1 VNLTGSEGA
10 GRSIGSLA
18 GKYLKPSVLE
28 LGGNDAFIIAST
40 TNLESIAKEA
50 MKARISN
57 NGQKCN
63 SSKRFIVL
71 EKDYDIFLEYAK
83 HVMESLVIGDP
94 MNPETELGPLARA
107 DLVEEIDTQVQKTLS
122 Q

>member
-1 VNLTGSEGA
+1 
-10 GRSIGSLA
+10 
-18 GKYLKPSVLE
+18 
-28 LGGNDAFIIAST
+28 
-40 TNLESIAKEA
+40 

-71 EKDYDIFLEYAK
+71 EKDYDAFLEYAK
-83 HVMESLVIGDP
+83 HAMESLVIGDP

-107 DLVEEIDTQVQKTLS
+107 DLVEEIDAQVQKTLS
-122 Q
+122 E

>member
-1 VNLTGSEGA
+1 
-10 GRSIGSLA
+10 
-18 GKYLKPSVLE
+18 
-28 LGGNDAFIIAST
+28 
-40 TNLESIAKEA
+40 

-71 EKDYDIFLEYAK
+71 EKDYDTFLEYAK
-83 HVMESLVIGDP
+83 SAMESLIVGDP

-107 DLVEEIDTQVQKTLS
+107 DLVEEIDAQVQKTLS
-122 Q
+122 E